1 MGEMTNAQGTSAQTS
16 SWECKTAIDP
26 EALINYFGENFNQIF
41 FSPHL
46 DFSVMATAGS
56 MIQRQPH
63 YKHRPF

>member
-41 FSPHL
+41 FSPRF
-46 DFSVMATAGS
+46 DFSVMRQFSAEHWFHDS
-56 MIQRQPH
+56 MSTS
-63 YKHRPF
+63 K